1 MSEFKLDSKLAN
13 DCFFIGNLN
22 LSQLLL
28 MNDSNY
34 PWLILVP
41 AVPNATELIDLKLE
55 EQHQLLQ
62 EINQISQ
69 LLKENFTIDKLNI
82 ATLGNVVSQLH
93 IHIIGRNKN
102 DVSFPNP
109 VWGQKP
115 TQPYD
120 AKRAEEIIKLFQQ
133 KFNFLKTD

>member
-41 AVPNATELIDLKLE
+41 RKPNLVELIDLELE
-55 EQHQLLQ
+55 QQNQLLQ

-82 ATLGNVVSQLH
+82 ANLGNIVSQLH
-93 IHIIGRNKN
+93 IHIIGRKK
-102 DVSFPNP
+102 DDISFPNP

-115 TQPYD
+115 
-120 AKRAEEIIKLFQQ
+120 AKAYSENEAQKIIKLLQS
-133 KFNFLKTD
+133 KV